1 MRTTER
7 ARWLASLTAAAWI
20 GAATAGTQAG
30 ERDTHELGRR
40 VYNFRCYFCHG
51 YAGDARTLASTY
63 LQPKPRD
70 FTSLRFAAVSR
81 ESMLRTLLRGRS
93 GTAMQSFRNV
103 LGAAEAEA
111 VIDFI
116 RAEFMVARAAN
127 TRYHS
132 SENGWPRHDRYA
144 AAFPFARAEIA
155 LATPAEHL
163 TPTQRAGRRMYLSSC
178 ISCHDRGRAP
188 EGYEVAWESR
198 PLSYPL
204 NGDAT
209 TNVPP
214 PGLATQYAIHD
225 RPPRLAGLSAGEK
238 RGEKLYQANCAFCH
252 AADGTGKN
260 WIGAFLEPHAR
271 DLTGAELD
279 GVDRARVAF
288 VIREGLPN
296 TSMPAWKHV
305 LTEGEVQDVAAYVLR
320 AFRAG
325 RSALHA
331 PSR

>member
-1 MRTTER
+1 VRK
-7 ARWLASLTAAAWI
+7 RWLAWLALAAAV
-20 GAATAGTQAG
+20 GAATPGAQAG
-30 ERDTHELGRR
+30 ERDSYELGRR

-51 YAGDARTLASTY
+51 YSGDARTLASTY
-63 LQPKPRD
+63 LEPKPRD
-70 FTSLRFAAVSR
+70 FTSLRPESVSR
-81 ESMLRTLLRGRS
+81 ESMLRTLTEGRS
-93 GTAMQSFRNV
+93 GTAMLSFRSV

-116 RAEFMVARAAN
+116 RAEFMIAHAAN

-132 SENGWPRHDRYA
+132 PENGWPKHDRYA

-155 LATPAEHL
+155 LTTPPEHL
-163 TPTQRAGRRMYLSSC
+163 TQAQRAGRRLYLSSC

-188 EGYEVAWESR
+188 ESHEVAWESR

-204 NGDAT
+204 NGDT
-209 TNVPP
+209 ITNVPP
-214 PGLATQYAIHD
+214 PDLATQYDIHN
-225 RPPRLAGLSAGEK
+225 RPPRLAGLSAKEK
-238 RGEKLYQANCAFCH
+238 RGEKLYQSNCAFCH

-260 WIGAFLEPHAR
+260 WIGAFLEPPAR
-271 DLTGAELD
+271 NLTGQDIA
-279 GVDRARVAF
+279 GIDRERLVF

-305 LTEGEVQDVAAYVLR
+305 LAEREVQDLAAYVLR

-325 RSALHA
+325 RTGATS
-331 PSR
+331 P